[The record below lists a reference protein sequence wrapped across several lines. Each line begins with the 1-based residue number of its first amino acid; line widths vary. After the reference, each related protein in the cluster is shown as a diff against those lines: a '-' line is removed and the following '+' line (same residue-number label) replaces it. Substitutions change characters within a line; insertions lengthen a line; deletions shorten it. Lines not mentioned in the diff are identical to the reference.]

1 MPVPYDWTQLYQG
14 LQTGVVSGQYVAI
27 PWQYI
32 AKLHEVAQYY
42 TQIGGAWSGNQIAM
56 DVAQYNAL
64 GPEEKEW
71 VDAAADEFGNMVR
84 ELDQKWVEDGI
95 TAIKQEI
102 KEWYV
107 PTDEEMALWRAGA
120 VGAWKDAKGTFDPQ
134 LAERALREQGLDDF
148 IATLKAADAL

>member
-1 MPVPYDWTQLYQG
+1 M
-14 LQTGVVSGQYVAI
+14 
-27 PWQYI
+27 
-32 AKLHEVAQYY
+32 AKYY

-64 GPEEKEW
+64 SPDEKKW
-71 VDAAADEFGNMVR
+71 INAAADEFGDMVR

-95 TAIKQEI
+95 AAIKQEI
-102 KEWYV
+102 EEWYV

-134 LAERALREQGLDDF
+134 LAERALAEQGLDDF
-148 IATLKAADAL
+148 IATLKAAGAL